1 MEKREKENSFG
12 TGWKYHPV
20 AKEHHLVPVGNFN
33 RYQRHF
39 SAKKRCSGRESE
51 PRLRRLK
58 HVEKP
63 LRYLEISV
71 LNVPPPKIKGK
82 VALDTGLFASPGA
95 KGYFISRPLGT

>member
-39 SAKKRCSGRESE
+39 SAKKGAQGGSQ
-51 PRLRRLK
+51 
-58 HVEKP
+58 
-63 LRYLEISV
+63 
-71 LNVPPPKIKGK
+71 N
-82 VALDTGLFASPGA
+82 PGYGA
-95 KGYFISRPLGT
+95 